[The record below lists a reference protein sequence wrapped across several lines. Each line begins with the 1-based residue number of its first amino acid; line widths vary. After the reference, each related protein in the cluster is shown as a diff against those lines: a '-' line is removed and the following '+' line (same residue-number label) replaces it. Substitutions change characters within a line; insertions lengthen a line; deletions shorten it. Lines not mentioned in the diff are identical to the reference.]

1 MLKKIISFA
10 DHQKNE
16 ETMPRE
22 TLIGAK
28 IAWKDTGTE
37 KGRGIYA
44 LEDIPQ
50 GTVIEVC
57 PVIPVGTHNIPDD
70 GGAPD
75 GYLLDWDADEEGAE
89 HCMPLGYIMLYNHS
103 AEGNV
108 SLENDYEEM
117 TITSTALCDI
127 KEGAEILWN
136 YDCDIW
142 FDEA

>member
-1 MLKKIISFA
+1 MLKNILPFA
-10 DHQKNE
+10 NHHEND
-16 ETMPRE
+16 ETMPKE

-44 LEDIPQ
+44 LEDIAE
-50 GTVIEVC
+50 GTVIETC
-57 PVIPVGTHNIPDD
+57 PVIPVGSHNIPDD

-75 GYLLDWDADEEGAE
+75 GYLLDWDEDTEGEE

-103 AEGNV
+103 VDGNV
-108 SLENDYEEM
+108 SLENDYEER
-117 TITSTALCDI
+117 TITSTAMRDI
-127 KEGAEILWN
+127 KAGEEILWN